1 MKLESVR
8 KQIDD
13 YFENTPL
20 EKIQAAWDKY
30 QKYDR
35 VNSPKIGFGPEYG
48 INPPDIGIEEFFF
61 VPISAD
67 VAFRGNFVIKHKH
80 LETGRTTMSRV
91 SPQSLVESGV
101 LDLEKLKEFLK

>member
-20 EKIQAAWDKY
+20 EKIQADWDKY
-30 QKYDR
+30 ADK

-61 VPISAD
+61 VPYSAD

-101 LDLEKLKEFLK
+101 LNLEKLKEFLK

>member
-1 MKLESVR
+1 MIIEAMR

-48 INPPDIGIEEFFF
+48 INPPEIGIEEFFF

-67 VAFRGNFVIKHKH
+67 VSYRGNFVIKRKN
-80 LETGRTTMSRV
+80 LVSGRTTMSRV
-91 SPQSLVESGV
+91 SSQALVESGV
-101 LDLEKLKEFLK
+101 LNLEKLKEFLK

>member
-20 EKIQAAWDKY
+20 EKIQADWNKYADK
-30 QKYDR
+30 
-35 VNSPKIGFGPEYG
+35 VTSPKIGFGPEYG

-67 VAFRGNFVIKHKH
+67 VAFRGHFVIKYRH

-91 SPQSLVESGV
+91 SSQALVGSGV
-101 LDLEKLKEFLK
+101 LNLDKLKEFLK